1 MRVFEYK
8 NQAFVKGVF
17 KVTNGGVLKPLLL
30 ILCASKLGK
39 VELVTGPK
47 SEMTKKNTQHGS
59 ASLC

>member
-30 ILCASKLGK
+30 ILCASKL
-39 VELVTGPK
+39 ELVTGPK